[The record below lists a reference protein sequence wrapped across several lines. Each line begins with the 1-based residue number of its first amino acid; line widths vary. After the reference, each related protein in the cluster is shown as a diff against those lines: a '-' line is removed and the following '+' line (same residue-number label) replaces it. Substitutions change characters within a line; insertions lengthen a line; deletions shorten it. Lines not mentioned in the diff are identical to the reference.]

1 MLIRSHL
8 SILSSSLICTYLGSI
23 TAYIRARLTW
33 NILDIFFHADP
44 ISHRFQPGHFCP
56 LEMKVC
62 VSMYWRLSQGV
73 ESLFQP
79 LVWNHFSDPWGW
91 KHFSVPGTET
101 VSKWFHPRDGKAAS
115 LFYSKSSNIH
125 PPLTGITQGVKL
137 VDELGCHS
145 FRKIFPS
152 SNPNSAKVAEPGFE
166 PGTFCVTIGALADW
180 ATLRHD

>member
-1 MLIRSHL
+1 
-8 SILSSSLICTYLGSI
+8 
-23 TAYIRARLTW
+23 
-33 NILDIFFHADP
+33 
-44 ISHRFQPGHFCP
+44 
-56 LEMKVC
+56 
-62 VSMYWRLSQGV
+62 MYWRLSQGV

-137 VDELGCHS
+137 ADELGCHLLYEKNIPR
-145 FRKIFPS
+145 FKFPLRQIFGGGGDLNPGPS
-152 SNPNSAKVAEPGFE
+152 DYW
-166 PGTFCVTIGALADW
+166 TGALVNWSIEAWLKSWWSKKLFMLQSRQIKKKIMRGD
-180 ATLRHD
+180 AILARMVSPRSKVTRLIRPAL

>member
-1 MLIRSHL
+1 MTI
-8 SILSSSLICTYLGSI
+8 
-23 TAYIRARLTW
+23 
-33 NILDIFFHADP
+33 IFFHANP
-44 ISHRFQPGHFCP
+44 ISLRFQPGDFWP
-56 LEMKVC
+56 PEMRVC

-73 ESLFQP
+73 KSLFQP

-137 VDELGCHS
+137 ADELGCHLLYEKNIPR
-145 FRKIFPS
+145 FKFPPL
-152 SNPNSAKVAEPGFE
+152 PNWRRRGFE
-166 PGTFCVTIGALADW
+166 PGTFWLLNRCLSQLIYRGLVENLMVRESIYLIKSPNQK
-180 ATLRHD
+180 H

>member
-1 MLIRSHL
+1 MV
-8 SILSSSLICTYLGSI
+8 ILYLW
-23 TAYIRARLTW
+23 RLPFHVMIVIGHEHDFSFKSAWASCEKWTKW
-33 NILDIFFHADP
+33 HSFLRWLGTFFFHANP
-44 ISHRFQPGHFCP
+44 ISLRFQPGDFWP
-56 LEMKVC
+56 PEMRVC

-73 ESLFQP
+73 KSLFQP

-145 FRKIFPS
+145 
-152 SNPNSAKVAEPGFE
+152 
-166 PGTFCVTIGALADW
+166 
-180 ATLRHD
+180 

>member
-1 MLIRSHL
+1 LNNEKFLCIRKFAKYTQSTEDGL
-8 SILSSSLICTYLGSI
+8 RSIFQTISCEEVKQFCDMVIPQFHKDEKKT
-23 TAYIRARLTW
+23 
-33 NILDIFFHADP
+33 IFFHANP
-44 ISHRFQPGHFCP
+44 ISLRFQPGDFWP
-56 LEMKVC
+56 PEMRVC

-73 ESLFQP
+73 KSLFQP

-145 FRKIFPS
+145 
-152 SNPNSAKVAEPGFE
+152 
-166 PGTFCVTIGALADW
+166 
-180 ATLRHD
+180 